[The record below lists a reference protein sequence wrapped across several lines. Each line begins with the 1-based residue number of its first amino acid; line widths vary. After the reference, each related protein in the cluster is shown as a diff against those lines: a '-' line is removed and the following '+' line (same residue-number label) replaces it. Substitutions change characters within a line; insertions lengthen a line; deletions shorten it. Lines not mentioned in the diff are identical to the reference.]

1 MDRMWSACVLD
12 LHTGREEVSDAEVV
26 VEYWKRVVVG
36 NCSM

>member
-12 LHTGREEVSDAEVV
+12 LHTGEEVSDAEVV